1 MIMRFT
7 VLLAILL
14 ATIPASV
21 FAQRKKKN
29 EDAFPRERPA
39 VGQMLPEVVVYDV
52 HGKEVSTASF
62 RGHYTVLTFGC
73 LT

>member
-1 MIMRFT
+1 MRLT
-7 VLLAILL
+7 VLVLTLIYLL
-14 ATIPASV
+14 PITA

-39 VGQMLPEVVVYDV
+39 VGQKLPDLIAYDV
-52 HGKEVSTASF
+52 QGNEVSTASF